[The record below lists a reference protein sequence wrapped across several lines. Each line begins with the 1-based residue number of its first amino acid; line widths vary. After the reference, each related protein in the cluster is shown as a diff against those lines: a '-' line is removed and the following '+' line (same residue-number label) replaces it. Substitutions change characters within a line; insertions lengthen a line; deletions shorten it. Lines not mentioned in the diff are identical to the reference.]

1 MNCQTFSTGFNS
13 GDRGGSGTSVM
24 LAGTVSLGETCQPA
38 WSSSSTACAPGA
50 TAWLTSSSWAA
61 MASPWPQYR
70 SRVER
75 DPPPCPGPG
84 RSRRRCRPRPSVGR
98 AVLRAVCRVAPS
110 VGCSCSSVR
119 CGPRH
124 ATTTL
129 SWCRLAA
136 RLGSPP
142 ARRAGFFKRLPFAF
156 ILGIVAR
163 ASRELGETQGAQRP
177 PACRLVNRDPELVTQ
192 GAQRPP
198 ACRLVNRD
206 PELVTQGAQ
215 RPPACRLVNRDP
227 ELVTQGAQRPPA
239 CRLVNRDPELVT
251 QGAHRPPACRLV
263 NRDPELVEEPARQV
277 LAAPA
282 HHAVDGRDGTALHH
296 PGQSQALV
304 LIQLRPVARRRAV
317 DQAVGTVLVE
327 AHNPVPHDLERDTA
341 NPGRIRA

>member
-163 ASRELGETQGAQRP
+163 ASRELGETQGTQRP
-177 PACRLVNRDPELVTQ
+177 PDCRLVNRDPELVTQ
-192 GAQRPP
+192 GTQRPP
-198 ACRLVNRD
+198 D
-206 PELVTQGAQ
+206 
-215 RPPACRLVNRDP
+215 
-227 ELVTQGAQRPPA
+227 
-239 CRLVNRDPELVT
+239 
-251 QGAHRPPACRLV
+251 CRLV

-327 AHNPVPHDLERDTA
+327 AHNPLPHDLERDTA